1 MKVVLPASKIRQI
14 ISEEIERFFEQEET
28 KQVSKS
34 AEKEQ
39 KVEYDAESI
48 ADILRKSL
56 EESG

>member
-14 ISEEIERFFEQEET
+14 ISEEIERFFEQNEAQQITENVEE
-28 KQVSKS
+28 
-34 AEKEQ
+34 EQ
-39 KVEYDAESI
+39 KVEYNAESI